1 MGAQASR
8 PDGEAPASTA
18 KESETN
24 TPREVEIE
32 DDDEPDDWDKRIF
45 STGCADENAKMTD
58 CYFEKKDWRACTA
71 EMEAFK
77 QCWKRHGNDE
87 RTATRDA

>member
-1 MGAQASR
+1 MSKDESNAQRSAQA
-8 PDGEAPASTA
+8 
-18 KESETN
+18 
-24 TPREVEIE
+24 E
-32 DDDEPDDWDKRIF
+32 DDDEPDEWDKRIF

-77 QCWKRHGNDE
+77 QCWKSHNNDE
-87 RTATRDA
+87 RTATKDN